1 MLESVE
7 SGAGI
12 VGCCC
17 CEWGML
23 SEEMG
28 LMVDESIEGQQ

>member
-7 SGAGI
+7 SGGI

-23 SEEMG
+23 SDEMG
-28 LMVDESIEGQQ
+28 VTVDESIEGQQ